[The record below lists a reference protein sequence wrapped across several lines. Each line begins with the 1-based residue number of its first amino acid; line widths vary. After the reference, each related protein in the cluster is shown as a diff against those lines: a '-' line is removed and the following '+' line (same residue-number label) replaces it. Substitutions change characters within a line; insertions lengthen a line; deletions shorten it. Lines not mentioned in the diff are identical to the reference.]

1 MCNTSLARAVLA
13 WSALLAAGMPVHG
26 APAPGTQ
33 TRGAPPPSASPT
45 IVAERST
52 VSDEKAVFA
61 TVESRNVVPARARI
75 GGTVGQ
81 LRVTQGDRVS
91 QGQVIAVVS
100 DPKLALQMQALD
112 AQIAGLKSQL
122 AQAQLDLGRAQ
133 ALAKSGAVSRET
145 LDKAETASRV
155 ATSLLAARTA
165 ERAVTAQQISE
176 GEVLAPSAGRV
187 LEIPVIDGSV
197 VLPGDA
203 LATIAEQNYVLRL
216 SVPERHAR
224 FIRVGD
230 TVRFDRQELGG
241 TGNAAGPAFGRITL
255 IYPLIQDGRVR
266 VDATAA
272 GVGDYFVGERIRV
285 WVSAGT
291 RQTYVVPSGYVLT
304 RFGLDF
310 VRLRRPDGTT
320 VDIPVQR
327 GRAQPTPAMPDG
339 LEILSGL
346 VPGEVIVHP

>member
-1 MCNTSLARAVLA
+1 MSITSPARAALA
-13 WSALLAAGMPVHG
+13 QSFILAAVILAPGILAPGILGAG
-26 APAPGTQ
+26 APAF
-33 TRGAPPPSASPT
+33 AAVPT
-45 IVAERST
+45 IVAQRST
-52 VSDEKAVFA
+52 VTDEKAVFA

-81 LRVTQGDRVS
+81 LRVRQGDRVT

-100 DPKLALQMQALD
+100 DPKLQLQIQSLD

-155 ATSLLAARTA
+155 ATSLLAARIA
-165 ERAVTAQQISE
+165 ERAVTAQQINE

-187 LEIPVIDGSV
+187 LEVPVIDGSV
-197 VLPGDA
+197 VLPGDSV
-203 LATIAEQNYVLRL
+203 ATVAEQDYVLRL
-216 SVPERHAR
+216 SVPERHAQFMR
-224 FIRVGD
+224 LGD
-230 TVRFDRQELGG
+230 TVRFDRQDIGG
-241 TGNAAGPAFGRITL
+241 EAAGPAFGRITL

-266 VDATAA
+266 VDATAT

-291 RQTYVVPSGYVLT
+291 RQTYVIPSSYVLT

-310 VRLRRPDGTT
+310 VRLRASDGHAI
-320 VDIPVQR
+320 DIQVQR
-327 GRAQPTPAMPDG
+327 GRVHPTPAMPDG

-346 VPGEVIVHP
+346 TPGEVLEHP